1 MQGDEMAKVLW
12 DKVKEQLVTPYVDMT
27 LLSVDLSLEHR
38 DQNLDEPT
46 EIAIELL
53 KKHKIGLKCS
63 TITPVPALVKSKYC
77 KQLYKSASA

>member
-1 MQGDEMAKVLW
+1 
-12 DKVKEQLVTPYVDMT
+12 MT

-46 EIAIELL
+46 DVAIKLL
-53 KKHKIGLKCS
+53 KEHKIGLKCA

-77 KQLYKSASA
+77 K